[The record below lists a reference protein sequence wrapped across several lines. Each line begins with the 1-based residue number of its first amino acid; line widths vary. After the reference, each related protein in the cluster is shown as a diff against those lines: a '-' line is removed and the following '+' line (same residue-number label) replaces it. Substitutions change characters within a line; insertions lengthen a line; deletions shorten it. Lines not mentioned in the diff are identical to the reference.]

1 MTSIGAVGL
10 PPFFP
15 NGARSL
21 TGTQLAQTIP
31 RSRDMRTLGLQQRPQ
46 SQIRG
51 GLTMDSSKDPVWIL
65 FITDI
70 KSRDKLLKYSSGS
83 QWEVDPVT
91 AAALILA
98 GAAVRMPARG
108 TAAPA
113 DAVVEIPTCTAGVC

>member
-31 RSRDMRTLGLQQRPQ
+31 RSCDMPTFELQHRPQ

-51 GLTMDSSKDPVWIL
+51 GFTMNSSKDPVWIL

-70 KSRDKLLKYSSGS
+70 ESRDKLLKYSS
-83 QWEVDPVT
+83 
-91 AAALILA
+91 
-98 GAAVRMPARG
+98 
-108 TAAPA
+108 
-113 DAVVEIPTCTAGVC
+113 